1 MAMIDTYRNNVARKR
16 DEVAR
21 LTEQKAKEHAKIIS
35 IKTKVQS
42 ATRQMNSSKV
52 LTTINN
58 RRKEIFKHQEDIA
71 KVEKKIA
78 GFESKI
84 AKKNRDLQ
92 NEQKKLSSEELK
104 EVKKSQKMQGN
115 FQRDQAKAFNSFS
128 RILTEHSDAISTLQE
143 LPDEITVLFFA
154 SNPRDQAQLRLD
166 EEVRSIK
173 EMISKSLHRDVVK
186 FESCWAVRPGDILQY
201 INQYQPTIVHF
212 SGHGS
217 SNDELVLMDNNSNT
231 KLVSL
236 DAIVQAMSVANDNLR
251 LVFFNTCHSKN
262 QAHSVV
268 EYIEC
273 AIGMN
278 TTITDEAA
286 QIFAAQLYSSIG
298 FGLSIDKAFNQAK
311 AALMLEGITE
321 EQTPALFVKSEHNA
335 KDTYIVSVA

>member
-1 MAMIDTYRNNVARKR
+1 MIDTYRNNVARKR

-21 LTEQKAKEHAKIIS
+21 LTEQKAKEYAKIAS
-35 IKTKVQS
+35 INNKVQS
-42 ATRQMNSSKV
+42 AARQMNSSKI

-58 RRKEIFKHQEDIA
+58 RRKEICKHQEDIA
-71 KVEKKIA
+71 KVEKKISD
-78 GFESKI
+78 FESKI
-84 AKKNRDLQ
+84 AKKNRELQ
-92 NEQKKLSSEELK
+92 TEQKKLSSEELK
-104 EVKKSQKMQGN
+104 EAKRLQKQQEN
-115 FQRDQAKAFNSFS
+115 FQRDQARAFNSVS
-128 RILTEHSDAISTLQE
+128 ITLSEHSEAISTLQE

-154 SNPRDQAQLRLD
+154 SNPRDQVQLSLD

-173 EMISKSLHRDVVK
+173 EMISKSRHRDVVK

-278 TTITDEAA
+278 TAITDEAA

-298 FGLSIDKAFNQAK
+298 FGLSLDKAFNQAK

-321 EQTPALFVKSEHNA
+321 EQTPTLFVKSGHDANA
-335 KDTYIVSVA
+335 IYIVAVE

>member
-21 LTEQKAKEHAKIIS
+21 LTEQKAKEHAKIAS
-35 IKTKVQS
+35 INTKVQS
-42 ATRQMNSSKV
+42 ATRQMNSSKA

-58 RRKEIFKHQEDIA
+58 RRKDIFRHKEDIA
-71 KVEKKIA
+71 KVEKRIA
-78 GFESKI
+78 DFESKI
-84 AKKNRDLQ
+84 AKKNRELQ
-92 NEQKKLSSEELK
+92 TEQKKLSSEELK
-104 EVKKSQKMQGN
+104 EAKKSQKQQEN
-115 FQRDQAKAFNSFS
+115 FQRDQARAFNSVS
-128 RILTEHSDAISTLQE
+128 RTLSEHSEAISTLQE

-154 SNPRDQAQLRLD
+154 SNPRDQAQLSLD

-173 EMISKSLHRDVVK
+173 EMISKSRHRDVVK

-278 TTITDEAA
+278 TTITDKAA
-286 QIFAAQLYSSIG
+286 QVFAAQLYSSIG

-321 EQTPALFVKSEHNA
+321 EQTPALFVKSDHYA
-335 KDTYIVSVA
+335 KDTYIVAVA

>member
-1 MAMIDTYRNNVARKR
+1 MIDTYRKNVARKR

-21 LTEQKAKEHAKIIS
+21 LTEQKAKEYAKITS
-35 IKTKVQS
+35 INTKVQT
-42 ATRQMNSSKV
+42 ATRQINSSKS

-58 RRKEIFKHQEDIA
+58 RQKDIFKHQADIA
-71 KVEKKIA
+71 KVENRIA
-78 GFESKI
+78 DFESKI
-84 AKKNRDLQ
+84 AKKNRELQ
-92 NEQKKLSSEELK
+92 AEQKKLSSEELK
-104 EVKKSQKMQGN
+104 EAKKSQKQKER
-115 FQRDQAKAFNSFS
+115 FQRDQARAFNSVS
-128 RILTEHSDAISTLQE
+128 RKLSEHSEAISSLQE

-154 SNPRDQAQLRLD
+154 SNPRDQAQLSLD

-173 EMISKSLHRDVVK
+173 EMISKSRHRDVVK

-217 SNDELVLMDNNSNT
+217 SNDDLVLMDNNSNT

-273 AIGMN
+273 VIGMN

-286 QIFAAQLYSSIG
+286 QVFAAQLYSSIG
-298 FGLSIDKAFNQAK
+298 FGLSIDKAFDQAK

-321 EQTPALFVKSEHNA
+321 EQTPTLFVKSDHDA
-335 KDTYIVSVA
+335 KDSYIVAVA

>member
-1 MAMIDTYRNNVARKR
+1 MEYEMAMIDTYRNNVAKRR
-16 DEVAR
+16 DEAAR
-21 LTEQKAKEHAKIIS
+21 LTEQKAKEYAKIAAFN
-35 IKTKVQS
+35 TKVQS
-42 ATRQMNSSKV
+42 ATRQMNSSKSAA
-52 LTTINN
+52 TINN
-58 RRKEIFKHQEDIA
+58 RRKDILRQQENIA

-78 GFESKI
+78 DFERKI

-92 NEQKKLSSEELK
+92 TEQKKLSSEELK
-104 EVKKSQKMQGN
+104 ETKKAQNQQEN
-115 FQRDQAKAFNSFS
+115 FQREQARAFNSVS
-128 RILTEHSDAISTLQE
+128 RTLSEHSEAISTLQE

-154 SNPRDQAQLRLD
+154 SNPRDQAQLSLD
-166 EEVRSIK
+166 EEVRAIK
-173 EMISKSLHRDVVK
+173 EMISKSRHRDVVK

-236 DAIVQAMSVANDNLR
+236 NSIVQAMSVANDNLR

-262 QAHSVV
+262 QANSVV

-278 TTITDEAA
+278 TTITDGAA
-286 QIFAAQLYSSIG
+286 QVFAAQLYSSIG
-298 FGLSIDKAFNQAK
+298 FF
-311 AALMLEGITE
+311 
-321 EQTPALFVKSEHNA
+321 P
-335 KDTYIVSVA
+335 

>member
-21 LTEQKAKEHAKIIS
+21 FTEQKAKEHAKVAAINSKI
-35 IKTKVQS
+35 QS
-42 ATRQMNSSKV
+42 AVRQMNSSKSSI
-52 LTTINN
+52 TIKN
-58 RRKEIFKHQEDIA
+58 RQKDIFRHQEDIA

-78 GFESKI
+78 DFESKI
-84 AKKNRDLQ
+84 AKKNREVQ
-92 NEQKKLSSEELK
+92 AEQKKLDSEELK
-104 EVKKSQKMQGN
+104 ETKKSQKQQEN
-115 FQRDQAKAFNSFS
+115 FQREQARAFNSVS
-128 RILTEHSDAISTLQE
+128 RTLSEHSEAISTLQE

-154 SNPRDQAQLRLD
+154 SNPRDQAQLSLD

-173 EMISKSLHRDVVK
+173 DMISKSRHRDVVK

-217 SNDELVLMDNNSNT
+217 SDDELVLMDNNSNT

-236 DAIVQAMSVANDNLR
+236 NSIVQAMSVANDNLR

-262 QAHSVV
+262 QASSVV

-278 TTITDEAA
+278 TTITDGAA
-286 QIFAAQLYSSIG
+286 QVFAAQLYSSIG
-298 FGLSIDKAFNQAK
+298 FGLSVDKAFNQAK

-321 EQTPALFVKSEHNA
+321 EETPALFVKPDHDA
-335 KDTYIVSVA
+335 KETYIVAEA